1 MKVNKIMDAL
11 TIIQMISALTN
22 LSAKYL
28 DIASQTG
35 ELTPE
40 QTEDFKRKFQYFVD
54 SDAWKIEKDPQ

>member
-1 MKVNKIMDAL
+1 MDAL
-11 TIIQMISALTN
+11 TIIQLISALTN

-40 QTEDFKRKFQYFVD
+40 QTEEFKTKFQYFVD
-54 SDAWKIEKDPQ
+54 SDAWKIEADPQ